1 MFSLLLSMN
10 LTISATIVFMK
21 HPLSM
26 GAILLIQTIL
36 VALIVGTLSVN
47 FWFSYI
53 LTLIMIGGMLIL
65 FIYMTSIASNEK
77 FKFNPLLTIYTMTVF
92 SISLMTVIIDQYL
105 ANAKLN
111 NPMVEEMNTISEFQM
126 MMSKYINWPN
136 NIMLYMTI
144 SYLFIT
150 LIAVVKITNIK
161 QGPLR
166 QTN

>member
-1 MFSLLLSMN
+1 MSLIMIINLMISM
-10 LTISATIVFMK
+10 TFIFMK

-36 VALIVGTLSVN
+36 IALIVGTLNMS

-53 LTLIMIGGMLIL
+53 VTLIMIGGMLIL

-77 FKFNPLLTIYTMTVF
+77 FKFNPLILIYMSAMFTV
-92 SISLMTVIIDQYL
+92 SMVIFMADQFF
-105 ANAKLN
+105 LN
-111 NPMVEEMNTISEFQM
+111 TKMYTTEITEMFKSQEFQLLM
-126 MMSKYINWPN
+126 NKFINWPN
-136 NIMLYMTI
+136 SIMLYLTI

-166 QTN
+166 QTY